1 MNTSSFNAELVQTIR
16 DYGLLQDRMPGDVLS
31 LPNQWIDVKLNVNDF
46 VLSENIN
53 RSLQSLYKNW
63 LYLLSYSVIP
73 TNDLPDMQLYT
84 HVLMDKG
91 TGISW
96 VDADNDYASRNSE
109 ISGIKN
115 IIKIQNSVE
124 PDKYNIIAGTTT
136 NLMLLSGFDVTTIN
150 FIENPDT
157 SPAPTR
163 SDSNIT
169 HPSNGI
175 FFESIKDMVVTDSKE
190 LFVLDDHHKIVFKF
204 DISGITTGDESIWK
218 NDTPGRL
225 LTNMVGDDG
234 TIDDK
239 VNFINPVCLVTVND
253 NIYVLDQHP
262 DTKQCVVKQFDSHLN
277 WKQSFNLGV
286 FDNQHVID
294 MEYNSLY
301 NRFYILT
308 HTNNGTN
315 LPKLTSFE
323 FDFDRV
329 ETIDM
334 MDLYRHDISVA
345 QETYRK
351 IYFSIVNENIMYVV
365 TNKNLYKKYVSRPTD
380 FIGRIKFE
388 ERYIGSAVST
398 RDLTDIT
405 IYPVTLQ
412 VGDVS
417 QNKDEILLFEE
428 DWNSIYRFLED
439 SGFENSLE
447 SLIDDRVLTFEQI
460 QVKPDENVDV
470 ITYNKALYKTL
481 YNNLLLLE
489 NVSRKFAT
497 VFDDKGLSQY
507 VGFKYLNNDELELLR
522 YNITTDNYVSSNEI
536 VLSET
541 VNRCLRKVYDLQLDI
556 MSNMSEQSLN
566 VFPDPSKII
575 NLS

>member
-1 MNTSSFNAELVQTIR
+1 
-16 DYGLLQDRMPGDVLS
+16 
-31 LPNQWIDVKLNVNDF
+31 
-46 VLSENIN
+46 
-53 RSLQSLYKNW
+53 
-63 LYLLSYSVIP
+63 
-73 TNDLPDMQLYT
+73 
-84 HVLMDKG
+84 
-91 TGISW
+91 
-96 VDADNDYASRNSE
+96 
-109 ISGIKN
+109 
-115 IIKIQNSVE
+115 
-124 PDKYNIIAGTTT
+124 
-136 NLMLLSGFDVTTIN
+136 
-150 FIENPDT
+150 
-157 SPAPTR
+157 
-163 SDSNIT
+163 
-169 HPSNGI
+169 
-175 FFESIKDMVVTDSKE
+175 
-190 LFVLDDHHKIVFKF
+190 
-204 DISGITTGDESIWK
+204 
-218 NDTPGRL
+218 
-225 LTNMVGDDG
+225 
-234 TIDDK
+234 
-239 VNFINPVCLVTVND
+239 
-253 NIYVLDQHP
+253 
-262 DTKQCVVKQFDSHLN
+262 
-277 WKQSFNLGV
+277 
-286 FDNQHVID
+286 
-294 MEYNSLY
+294 
-301 NRFYILT
+301 
-308 HTNNGTN
+308 
-315 LPKLTSFE
+315 
-323 FDFDRV
+323 
-329 ETIDM
+329 
-334 MDLYRHDISVA
+334 
-345 QETYRK
+345 
-351 IYFSIVNENIMYVV
+351 MYVV

-388 ERYIGSAVST
+388 ERYIGSAVNT

-412 VGDVS
+412 VGDVT

-522 YNITTDNYVSSNEI
+522 YKITTDNYVSSNEI